1 MRPAGHAAAQRL
13 LLITDKRYFSDSSV
27 EAMLNLKKQ
36 TASHEALF
44 LERYR
49 KLMDWSLKVTGND
62 QNKAD
67 DLVHDA
73 YIQWTL
79 VRPDLDSIH
88 NLDGYLY
95 GMLRNMYAAE
105 LRRSL
110 RNPTTDLSVIEYDS
124 ARLSLLRA
132 SDKLHVAFIQD
143 QLRRV
148 CDYACARKETSKAG
162 SLLLLRFF
170 HGYYPSEAGLIAG
183 ITRVAVDSWLRLA
196 RAEAKLYLEKPEAL
210 KFFKENGNGV
220 QFRVSSNT
228 NETDFLDEVSERIFH
243 SCQSRCPSNKKLHT
257 FYSSTEIEPLN
268 CESLAHIASCETCL
282 EKASKILRLPPKKDR
297 YPPDRLGRDPRPGE
311 KSFGKK
317 NGRRAQGPHTLRLN
331 IEDVIEHRPKEL
343 HVAVNGFTVGTHKI
357 TSDSIE
363 HSLKLSL
370 SEQIGLVEILSEQGI
385 RLLCLFVEPP
395 PVGPIERSALVELCD
410 DRTLSVN
417 LSFIEPWPEL
427 ELTYSDRH
435 FAEVAGDP
443 EHIKE
448 DREVRVSSVESLN
461 HGHSVLSLWKPIS
474 SKLKLD
480 WLGQRF
486 WLRPS
491 VVSALLALLLTVVF
505 LLIHRTS
512 LPTAAELLKNA
523 TAAEHAAYVRPNEI
537 AHRQIAFE
545 QRRLRDGAL
554 VAQQT
559 IEVWR
564 DGTKGNSARRLY
576 DHSGALVAG
585 AWQRDQNAQEE
596 IFYKQGAKLKL
607 PASLQ
612 NAAQLVL
619 TDHAWL
625 VDLSAANFSSL
636 IRDMESGQIKTK
648 DNQYILEYRRTP
660 NDGQGLLHATLILD
674 RTSLRARGEVLLIA
688 HGNEKVALT
697 FNESSFERKPA
708 TNFDQKVFEPDGE
721 LLGLTT
727 ASIGPLVVANLK
739 PSSNSPSLPRTP
751 AELTALEVD
760 ILYLLDQVNAN
771 SGEQVE
777 IRRLATGE
785 LLVQAL
791 VETDQRKA
799 EILKALTPVG
809 GNPIVKTEVLTVE
822 EALRRQSG
830 RNRTPAT
837 LDRVVFATDRIS
849 VYEEVR
855 RHLEHEMQLR
865 AAKNSQISAVDLDS
879 EVQRFSSR
887 VSNASQ
893 QALLHA
899 FALKHLVERFSAND
913 LSSLSEGSRNK
924 WYGMIRAHAG
934 AFRESTRVLR
944 RDLGSLFLQDPQNQ
958 GAAQNDE
965 SGFSIANDSA
975 LTETA
980 ANLVKLAL
988 ANDEAISQAF
998 AIQSAPRSATSL
1010 GSAAFWSDFNRADNL
1025 AVALERIESRG
1036 VAPDKR

>member
-1 MRPAGHAAAQRL
+1 VGHAATQRL
-13 LLITDKRYFSDSSV
+13 LLITDKRYFSDSYV
-27 EAMLNLKKQ
+27 EAMLNLAKK
-36 TASHEALF
+36 TARHEALF

-49 KLMDWSLKVTGND
+49 ELMDWSLKVTGND

-132 SDKLHVAFIQD
+132 SDELHVAYMQD
-143 QLRRV
+143 QLRKV
-148 CDYACARKETSKAG
+148 CDYACKRKETSKAG

-170 HGYYPSEAGLIAG
+170 HGYYPSEAALIAG

-210 KFFKENGNGV
+210 KFFKENRNGR
-220 QFRVSSNT
+220 QLRDSSNT
-228 NETDFLDEVSERIFH
+228 NATDFLDEISDRIFH
-243 SCQSRCPSNKKLHT
+243 SCQNRCLGNKKLRA
-257 FYSSTEIEPLN
+257 FYSSAVPERLN

-282 EKASKILRLPPKKDR
+282 EKASKILQLPPKTDR

-311 KSFGKK
+311 KSLGKK
-317 NGRRAQGPHTLRLN
+317 NGRRAQGPQRLRLN

-370 SEQIGLVEILSEQGI
+370 PEQIGFIEILSEQGI
-385 RLLCLFVEPP
+385 RLLSLFVEPP
-395 PVGPIERSALVELCD
+395 PDGPIERSALVELCD

-427 ELTYSDRH
+427 ELTYSDPH

-461 HGHSVLSLWKPIS
+461 HEHSVLSLRKLIS
-474 SKLKLD
+474 SKLKVD
-480 WLGQRF
+480 WLGRRF

-491 VVSALLALLLTVVF
+491 VVSALFALLLAVAFVS
-505 LLIHRTS
+505 IHRTP
-512 LPTAAELLKNA
+512 LAVAAELLQSA
-523 TAAEHAAYVRPNEI
+523 TAVEQATYIRPNEI

-545 QRRLRDGAL
+545 QRRVPDGAL

-564 DGTKGNSARRLY
+564 DGTKGYSARRLY

-585 AWQRDQNAQEE
+585 AWRRDQNAQEE

-607 PASLQ
+607 PASSQ

-636 IRDMESGQIKTK
+636 VRDMESGGVKTK
-648 DNQYILEYRRTP
+648 ANQYILEYRRTP
-660 NDGQGLLHATLILD
+660 NDGQGLLQATLILD
-674 RTSLRARGEVLLIA
+674 RTNLRATGEALLIA
-688 HGNEKVALT
+688 QGNEKVALT
-697 FNESSFERKPA
+697 FTESSFERKPA
-708 TNFDQKVFEPDGE
+708 INVDQKIFEPDAQ

-727 ASIGPLVVANLK
+727 ASIGPVVVGNLK
-739 PSSNSPSLPRTP
+739 PPSSNSLSLPRGP

-791 VETDQRKA
+791 VETDPRKE
-799 EILKALTPVG
+799 EILKALTPVA
-809 GNPIVKTEVLTVE
+809 GNPMVQTEVLTVE
-822 EALRRQSG
+822 EALKRQSG
-830 RNRTPAT
+830 SSKAPAT
-837 LDRVVFATDRIS
+837 LDRVVFATDRIL

-887 VSNASQ
+887 MINASQ

-899 FALKHLVERFSAND
+899 FALKHLVERFSADD
-913 LSSLSEGSRNK
+913 LSSLDEGSRNK

-944 RDLGSLFLQDPQNQ
+944 RDLGSLFPQDPQDH

-965 SGFSIANDSA
+965 DGFSIANDSA
-975 LTETA
+975 LAETV

-988 ANDEAISQAF
+988 ANDEAVSQAF
-998 AIQSAPRSATSL
+998 AIQSDPKSATGL

-1025 AVALERIESRG
+1025 AVALQRIESRG
-1036 VAPDKR
+1036 ISSDKR